1 MAITK
6 ELFGTLPNG
15 QDITAYLLD
24 NGNGVSARIL
34 NYGGIV
40 RNLYV
45 EGKNGGKTDVV
56 LGRETMAHLSADTQ
70 TELQA
75 ANLSLTVQNIM

>member
-1 MAITK
+1 MR
-6 ELFGTLPNG
+6 EF
-15 QDITAYLLD
+15 
-24 NGNGVSARIL
+24 L

-45 EGKNGGKTDVV
+45 EDKNGVKTDVV
-56 LGRETMAHLSADTQ
+56 LGRETMEDYLNNDGFSVHLSADTQ